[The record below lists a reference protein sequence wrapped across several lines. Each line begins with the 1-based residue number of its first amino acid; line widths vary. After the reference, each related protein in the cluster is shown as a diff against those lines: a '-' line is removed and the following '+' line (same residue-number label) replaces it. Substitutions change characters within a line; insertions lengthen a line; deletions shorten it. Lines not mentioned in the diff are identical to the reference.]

1 MTPPGVVELVS
12 ALREF
17 CGDWGCDQATA
28 TYVSP
33 GGALVTVA
41 VAGALVTIEDDDGNI
56 VALPDEE
63 PEA

>member
-1 MTPPGVVELVS
+1 MSQPGVAELVA

-17 CGDWGCDQATA
+17 RDSWECAQASA